1 MSKQLLVEYTQFNIT
16 PQQLNES
23 LKNNGKL
30 IVTGVIQRADVPN
43 QNGRI
48 YPMDILKREANNY
61 TNNFIKNHQAVG
73 ELDHP
78 NSDTISLK
86 NVSHNILE
94 LWWKGNELCAKIEIL
109 TTPSG
114 NILSELIKNGIT
126 VGISSR
132 GMGSVKEINE
142 STVEVQNDFEI
153 LCWDFVSTP
162 STHGAFMRPINESKG
177 NKTEIVDKYAKV
189 KQIIDNILIS

>member
-1 MSKQLLVEYTQFNIT
+1 MAKQLLVEYTQFNIS
-16 PQQLNES
+16 PQQLQES
-23 LKNNGKL
+23 LQTNGKL
-30 IVTGVIQRADVPN
+30 LVSGVIQRADVPN

-48 YPMDILKREANNY
+48 YPLGILKREADNY
-61 TNNFIKNHQAVG
+61 TNKFIKNNQAIG

-78 NSDTISLK
+78 NSDQISLK

-94 LWWKGNELCAKIEIL
+94 LWWKGNDLCAKIEIL

-114 NILSELIKNGIT
+114 NILRELIKNGIT

-142 STVEVQNDFEI
+142 STVEVQEDFEI

-162 STHGAFMRPINESKG
+162 STHGAFMHPINENKG
-177 NKTEIVDKYAKV
+177 SVTEVIDKYAKV
-189 KQIIDNILIS
+189 KEIIDSILIS

>member
-1 MSKQLLVEYTQFNIT
+1 MAKQLLVEYTQFNIS
-16 PQQLNES
+16 PQQLQES
-23 LKNNGKL
+23 LQTNGKL
-30 IVTGVIQRADVPN
+30 LVSGVIQRADVPN

-48 YPMDILKREANNY
+48 YPLGILKREADNY
-61 TNNFIKNHQAVG
+61 TNKFIKNNQAIG

-78 NSDTISLK
+78 NSDQISLK

-94 LWWKGNELCAKIEIL
+94 LWWKGNDLCAKIEIL

-114 NILSELIKNGIT
+114 NILRELIKNGIT

-132 GMGSVKEINE
+132 GMGSVKEISE
-142 STVEVQNDFEI
+142 ATVEVQEDFEI

-162 STHGAFMRPINESKG
+162 STHGAFMRPINENKG
-177 NKTEIVDKYAKV
+177 SVTEVVDKYAKV
-189 KQIIDNILIS
+189 KEIIDSILIS